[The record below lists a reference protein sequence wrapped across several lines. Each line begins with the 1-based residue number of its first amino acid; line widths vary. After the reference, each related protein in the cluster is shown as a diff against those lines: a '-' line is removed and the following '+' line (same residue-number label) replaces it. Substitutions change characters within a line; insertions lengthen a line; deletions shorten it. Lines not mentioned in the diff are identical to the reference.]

1 MALMSSC
8 GAIKFN
14 ADPLSGP
21 LYFENKKAPLSDIE
35 KKQWH
40 LLDLIKDSIPGM
52 SVERAYEELLKDKK
66 GSLVIVAVIDSGV
79 DINHPELKNVI
90 WVNENEIPNNGIDD
104 DENGFIDDIN
114 GWNFLGNCEQE
125 NMESVRLQKKEDPLS
140 EVYKKFEKE
149 RQKNIQD
156 KLQEISNIDDFMNK
170 AIASD
175 SIIKKIG
182 ISIDKPLMSNPEIS
196 NTWELTASIIDQR
209 SPFIGIV
216 HTSNITK
223 AIPRMLYRSPTI
235 PVNPSNQLSIET
247 MASAIDRTPIPTAL
261 D

>member
-1 MALMSSC
+1 MKKIHTLILMALMSSC

-66 GSLVIVAVIDSGV
+66 GSSVIVAVIDSGV

-104 DENGFIDDIN
+104 DENGFWPQIIFDQTIFVRKIF
-114 GWNFLGNCEQE
+114 GRTNFRTTQIQRNLFSTNISVSIFGAGQILAKVFFLADLFSVE
-125 NMESVRLQKKEDPLS
+125 NRFGPK
-140 EVYKKFEKE
+140 
-149 RQKNIQD
+149 
-156 KLQEISNIDDFMNK
+156 DF
-170 AIASD
+170 
-175 SIIKKIG
+175 G
-182 ISIDKPLMSNPEIS
+182 
-196 NTWELTASIIDQR
+196 
-209 SPFIGIV
+209 
-216 HTSNITK
+216 
-223 AIPRMLYRSPTI
+223 
-235 PVNPSNQLSIET
+235 
-247 MASAIDRTPIPTAL
+247 
-261 D
+261 